1 MIHNVADF
9 PHGIAIHGDF
19 PSDDVLAKVKDVIAK
34 SGSKLPLTIMDPPYG
49 NIIDDEYDR
58 YDKDHDLVKEL
69 VTVSKV
75 IGDLTVSGGAL
86 YVWGGIGKPGFRP
99 FYKFM
104 LECEEKTCWN
114 LSNHITW
121 KKKRGYG
128 IQHNYLF
135 TREELAFFIKGDV
148 ENPHIFNYPITREE
162 LAFFIKGDIKHPHIF
177 KVPLLDEKRGYAGYN
192 KKYPAKSEFLRRS
205 NVWVDITEI
214 LKGKLVNAQKP
225 VRVIE
230 IPIETHTKEG
240 DWVLDTY
247 AGSGTTAIAAMNK
260 NRKFIIVEKEKKEF
274 GICIDRINE
283 WYTNR

>member
-1 MIHNVADF
+1 MINYVANF

-19 PSDDVLAKVKDVIAK
+19 PSREVVDKIREILGDKR
-34 SGSKLPLTIMDPPYG
+34 LPLTIIDPPYG
-49 NIIDDEYDR
+49 NILDDDYDH
-58 YDKDHDLVKEL
+58 YEDANELVQEL
-69 VTVSKV
+69 VTASRVV
-75 IGDLTVSGGAL
+75 ADLTVKGGAL
-86 YVWGGIGKPGFRP
+86 YVWGGIGKPMCRP

-104 LECEEKTCWN
+104 LECEENTEWN

-128 IQHNYLF
+128 IQWNYLF
-135 TREELAFFIKGDV
+135 TREELAYFVNGNIK
-148 ENPHIFNYPITREE
+148 EPHIFN
-162 LAFFIKGDIKHPHIF
+162 
-177 KVPLLDEKRGYAGYN
+177 VPLIEEKRGYAGYN

-205 NVWVDITEI
+205 NVWVDVTEI

-230 IPIETHTKEG
+230 IPIEVHTNEG

-247 AGSGTTAIAAMNK
+247 AGSGTTAVAAMNK